1 MITDSRSPEDVIRP
15 CPSCNSLMAIIETQ
29 DGLLYKCGY
38 CGDELPVII
47 LDNISD

>member
-1 MITDSRSPEDVIRP
+1 MTFNSILNENIVRP

-29 DGLLYKCGY
+29 DGPIYKCGY
-38 CGDELPVII
+38 CGDELPVVD